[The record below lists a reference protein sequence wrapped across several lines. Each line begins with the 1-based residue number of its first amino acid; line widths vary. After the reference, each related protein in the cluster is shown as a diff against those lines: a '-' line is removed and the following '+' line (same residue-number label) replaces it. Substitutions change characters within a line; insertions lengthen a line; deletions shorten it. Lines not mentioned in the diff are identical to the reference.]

1 MTFLIVLSH
10 ETQYIA
16 GEYWFEVLNTP
27 ISTNYL
33 FVTVSGIWGQVAV
46 AGFVVITAYFT
57 CDKDYVHYVK
67 IEKLWLQAFST
78 FIILEVFAYFF
89 RPSQYDGV
97 MKGILKGLVSPV
109 NSTWWYLTGY
119 IFLFLFIPVLQRFI
133 KSAEQNLFRKVLLCL
148 LAVTLVG
155 DFVNLRAGGSVVD
168 FVLLYLLTA
177 YIKKYFNEKFTIRAR
192 RVNICCSLILIA
204 AILVVRAMGYVN
216 PGFLKL
222 LDRVFVNWNIFIML
236 AAVSIFYCFRDMK
249 ISYGTNVIR
258 YLSSLTFGIY
268 LLHENRFTG
277 PWLWNETF
285 HLDKAY
291 ESVFFPV
298 KYLLAATL
306 VFIVSALIEA
316 IRKVLITDSL
326 TTRWSSWING
336 RAINFVNSMRNYW
349 TQQP

>member
-1 MTFLIVLSH
+1 MF
-10 ETQYIA
+10 
-16 GEYWFEVLNTP
+16 
-27 ISTNYL
+27 
-33 FVTVSGIWGQVAV
+33 GIWGQVAV

-78 FIILEVFAYFF
+78 FIILEIFAYFF

-119 IFLFLFIPVLQRFI
+119 IFLFLLIPVLQRFI
-133 KSAEQNLFRKVLLCL
+133 ESAEQNLFRNALLCL
-148 LAVTLVG
+148 LAVTLIG
-155 DFVNLRAGGSVVD
+155 DFIDLRAGGSVVD
-168 FVLLYLLTA
+168 FALLYLLTA
-177 YIKKYFNEKFTIRAR
+177 YIKKYHDKIFAERAR
-192 RVNICCSLILIA
+192 RVNTCCVLVLIVG
-204 AILVVRAMGYVN
+204 ILFVRTLGYVN
-216 PGFLKL
+216 PIFLKL

-236 AAVSIFYCFRDMK
+236 AAVSIFYCFRDLK
-249 ISYGTNVIR
+249 ISHGTKVIR

-285 HLDKAY
+285 HLGKAY
-291 ESVFFPV
+291 ESVFFPI
-298 KYLLAATL
+298 KYLIAAAL

-316 IRKVLITDSL
+316 IRKVLINDSL
-326 TTRWSSWING
+326 ITRCFLWING
-336 RAINFVNSMRNYW
+336 RAINFVNSMRN
-349 TQQP
+349 